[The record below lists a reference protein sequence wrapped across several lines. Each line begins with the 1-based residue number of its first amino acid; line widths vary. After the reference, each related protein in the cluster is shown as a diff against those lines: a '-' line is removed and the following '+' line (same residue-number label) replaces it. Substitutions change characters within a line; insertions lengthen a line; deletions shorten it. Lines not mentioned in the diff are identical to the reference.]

1 MIVRDLRIPALI
13 AVLGLCAAATFAQTY
28 PAKMITMVVPW
39 PAGGATDVTG
49 RLIAN
54 ELRISLGQN
63 VIVENTAGAGGSI
76 GTVKALNA
84 PADGHTLLV
93 SSQQDVV
100 LAPLTYKSATCKAE
114 DAKTV
119 AMLGHTSVM
128 IVVRKDLAANTLA
141 EFVALM
147 KSQTA
152 TAKPLSYCTPGTGTI
167 YPLIVE
173 RMNALVQTKNLQV
186 PYPGFGQCL
195 SDVAGGV
202 VDFSVVPIAGPFPGF
217 VDKGSVRALAVLS
230 DTPNPRLPNVPL
242 AATTRGF
249 EGLNFSLWSAV
260 HVNSKV
266 PDAIVDQLNK
276 AVIAALAKPEVRK
289 TIESSGSTVFEPMTA
304 QQAHAYYLRDVKLL
318 EALSKSVGITQQ

>member
-1 MIVRDLRIPALI
+1 MKLRHLCIPILSAAFGLPAG
-13 AVLGLCAAATFAQTY
+13 AVFAQTY
-28 PAKMITMVVPW
+28 PNKMITMIVPW

-63 VIVENTAGAGGSI
+63 VIVENAAGAGGSL

-84 PADGHTLLV
+84 PGDGHTLLV

-100 LAPLTYKSATCKAE
+100 LAPLTYKSATFRAE

-152 TAKPLSYCTPGTGTI
+152 KPLSYCTPGTGTI

-173 RMNALVQTKNLQV
+173 RMNAMVQTKNLQV
-186 PYPGFGQCL
+186 PYAGFGQCL
-195 SDVAGGV
+195 NDVAGGV

-230 DTPNPRLPNVPL
+230 DKPNPRLPSVPL
-242 AATTRGF
+242 ANLTKGF
-249 EGLNFSLWSAV
+249 ETLDFSLWSAV
-260 HVNSKV
+260 HVNAKV
-266 PDAIVDQLNK
+266 PDTIVDQLNK
-276 AVIAALAKPEVRK
+276 AIIAALAKPDVRK
-289 TIESSGSTVFEPMTA
+289 TLEASGATLFDPMTA
-304 QQAHAYYLRDVKLL
+304 QQAHTYYMRDVKLL
-318 EALSKSVGITQQ
+318 EALSKSVGIIQQ

>member
-1 MIVRDLRIPALI
+1 MKLRHLRIPTLLAALGWC
-13 AVLGLCAAATFAQTY
+13 VGAAFAQTY
-28 PAKMITMVVPW
+28 PSKMVTMIVPW

-49 RLIAN
+49 RLLAN

-63 VIVENTAGAGGSI
+63 VIVENTAGAGGSL

-100 LAPLTYKSATCKAE
+100 LSPLTYKSATFKAE

-128 IVVRKDLAANTLA
+128 IVVRKDLPANTLA

-147 KSQTA
+147 KSQ

-173 RMNALVQTKNLQV
+173 RMNAMVQTKNLQV
-186 PYPGFGQCL
+186 PYAGFGPCL
-195 SDVAGGV
+195 NDIAGGV

-230 DTPNPRLPNVPL
+230 DKSNPRLPSVPL
-242 AATTRGF
+242 ANLTKGF
-249 EGLNFSLWSAV
+249 ENLDFSLWSAI
-260 HVNSKV
+260 HVNAKV

-276 AVIAALAKPEVRK
+276 SVIAALAKPEVRK
-289 TIESSGSTVFEPMTA
+289 TLEASGATLFDAMTA
-304 QQAHAYYLRDVKLL
+304 QQAHAYYLKDVKLL
-318 EALSKSVGITQQ
+318 EALSKSVGIVQQ